1 MPVSLGILSSRDWD
15 FKNIVIF
22 VGNALYRQIGYF
34 KSDKM
39 RPKRI
44 RTALYN
50 VLPGEKAH
58 STMAPRPK
66 IIEGVEGIHPTPPV
80 NSAVLALIIP
90 FENDLAIPFIK
101 RSNFGRY
108 HRGQI
113 ALPGGKMEMS
123 DADALQT
130 ALRECHEEIGVPE
143 EKVSILGVLS
153 DIYIP
158 LSNYNITPIVGTTL
172 KLPDFKLSENEVEK
186 VIMVKLC
193 DLFDDQNKAT
203 TTFLR
208 NGHEIIAPGYKI
220 GENFIWGATAMIIAE
235 LEQLMKTNTFNHL
248 GKL

>member
-1 MPVSLGILSSRDWD
+1 MKTR
-15 FKNIVIF
+15 K
-22 VGNALYRQIGYF
+22 
-34 KSDKM
+34 
-39 RPKRI
+39 I

-58 STMAPRPK
+58 ALMAPRPK
-66 IIEGVEGIHPTPPV
+66 YIEGIEGVHPCPPV
-80 NSAVLALIIP
+80 NSAILALIVP
-90 FENDLAIPFIK
+90 FENELALPLIK
-101 RSNFGRY
+101 RVNRGKY
-108 HRGQI
+108 HGGQI
-113 ALPGGKMEMS
+113 AFPGGKMEKE

-158 LSNYNITPIVGTTL
+158 LSNFNITPIVGKTTHSFVRHDH
-172 KLPDFKLSENEVEK
+172 K
-186 VIMVKLC
+186 
-193 DLFDDQNKAT
+193 
-203 TTFLR
+203 
-208 NGHEIIAPGYKI
+208 IIAPGYKI

>member
-1 MPVSLGILSSRDWD
+1 MKTR
-15 FKNIVIF
+15 K
-22 VGNALYRQIGYF
+22 
-34 KSDKM
+34 
-39 RPKRI
+39 I

-58 STMAPRPK
+58 ALMAPRPK
-66 IIEGVEGIHPTPPV
+66 YIEGIEGVHPCPPV
-80 NSAVLALIIP
+80 NSAILALIVP
-90 FENDLAIPFIK
+90 FENELALPLNRGK
-101 RSNFGRY
+101 Y
-108 HRGQI
+108 HGEQI
-113 ALPGGKMEMS
+113 AFPGGKMEKE

-158 LSNYNITPIVGTTL
+158 LSNFNITPIVGTTL
-172 KLPDFKLSENEVEK
+172 QLPDFILSQDEVEK
-186 VIMVKLC
+186 VILVKLR
-193 DLFDDQNKAT
+193 DLFDDRNK
-203 TTFLR
+203 
-208 NGHEIIAPGYKI
+208 IIAPGYKI

>member
-1 MPVSLGILSSRDWD
+1 MKSR
-15 FKNIVIF
+15 
-22 VGNALYRQIGYF
+22 
-34 KSDKM
+34 
-39 RPKRI
+39 RI

-58 STMAPRPK
+58 NIMAPRPK
-66 IIEGVEGIHPTPPV
+66 YIEGVEGNHPTPPV
-80 NSAVLALIIP
+80 NSAVLALIVP
-90 FENDLAIPFIK
+90 CGNELAIPFIK
-101 RSNFGRY
+101 RSNFGKY
-108 HRGQI
+108 HGGQI
-113 ALPGGKMEMS
+113 ALPGGKMEQS

-153 DIYIP
+153 DIYIS

-172 KLPDFKLSENEVEK
+172 KLPEFRLSENEVEK
-186 VIMVKLC
+186 VIVVKLSE
-193 DLFDDQNKAT
+193 LFDDRNKAT
-203 TTFLR
+203 DTFLR

-220 GENFIWGATAMIIAE
+220 GEHFIWGATAMIIAE